1 MALKLTPFDAADYL
15 NDEETVRYFI
25 EDAVATGDVKDIAD
39 ALGIVARS
47 KGMTEIARRAG
58 VSRESL
64 YRTLSV
70 KGNPELAT
78 IVKVLDALGFRLALA
93 PKEPSQAA

>member
-15 NDEETVRYFI
+15 TDEETIRYFI
-25 EDAVATGDVKDIAD
+25 EDAIATGDVKDIAD

-47 KGMTEIARRAG
+47 KGMAEIARRAG

>member
-15 NDEETVRYFI
+15 NDEETIRYFI
-25 EDAVATGDVKDIAD
+25 EAAIATGDVKDIAD

-47 KGMTEIARRAG
+47 KGMAEIARHAG

-64 YRTLSV
+64 YRTLSL

>member
-25 EDAVATGDVKDIAD
+25 EDAIATGDVKDIAD